1 MEPIKKKARPGDRS
15 QFRSQF
21 RSQLVKRYTAEC
33 SECGRTILLSA
44 IWIIAWFRC
53 PICGSWGI
61 GTVSRKCSDA
71 PDDKEG

>member
-1 MEPIKKKARPGDRS
+1 MEPIKRKARPVDRL
-15 QFRSQF
+15 QF

-33 SECGRTILLSA
+33 SECGRTVLLSA

-71 PDDKEG
+71 QDDKEG